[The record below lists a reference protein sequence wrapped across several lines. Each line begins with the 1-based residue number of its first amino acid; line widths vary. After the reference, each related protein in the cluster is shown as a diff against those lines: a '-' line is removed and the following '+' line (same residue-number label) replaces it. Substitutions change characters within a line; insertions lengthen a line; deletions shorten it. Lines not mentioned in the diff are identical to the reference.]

1 MSIAIYDYIK
11 EQPLI
16 MKNMLSKSKEIT
28 KEFVDLYATQSFN
41 RIIMVGSGSS
51 YNAAQSAKYFLQNLL
66 KVNVDVQFAHAFAQ
80 YEEVMS
86 KNTLLIGISQSGEST
101 AAVESI
107 KKAKERGM
115 ANLSVTSE
123 DGSYITQ
130 FSGSKMIVPSGE
142 EKAGATTKGYTSTVF
157 AFYLAAIEIAFNQ
170 KLIQEDD
177 YRNYQSK
184 LDQLADG
191 IEAVIDVTNQW
202 YEKHKKELLS
212 AKSIIVSG
220 YGNNYGTALE
230 AGLKFLETSLIPVS
244 IYEVEEFMHGPYNA
258 INENSC
264 IFFISPNDKGKER
277 ITRLNEFFKGKTN
290 YSYMVKNE
298 QTEQVNAN
306 DLLLPTIE
314 EPELTP
320 LEYVIP
326 FQVIFNKMAT
336 DKGMDNSK
344 PVYPDFHPFMNS
356 KRKID
361 F

>member
-1 MSIAIYDYIK
+1 MTIAIYDYII
-11 EQPLI
+11 EQPAI
-16 MKNMLSKSKEIT
+16 MKNMLSHSKEIT
-28 KEFVDLYATQSFN
+28 REFVDLYGKHSFDK
-41 RIIMVGSGSS
+41 IVMVGSGSS
-51 YNAAQSAKYFLQNLL
+51 YNAAQSAKYFMQNLL
-66 KVNVDVQFAHAFAQ
+66 KVNVDVQFAHAFVQ
-80 YEEVMS
+80 YEEIIS

-107 KKAKERGM
+107 KKAKERGI

-123 DGSYITQ
+123 DGSYITR
-130 FSGSKMIVPSGE
+130 FSDCKMIVPSGE

-170 KLIQEDD
+170 KLINEDD
-177 YRNYQSK
+177 YLSYQSK
-184 LDQLADG
+184 LGRLADG
-191 IEAVIDVTNQW
+191 LGEVIAVTNQW
-202 YEKHKKELLS
+202 YDKHKKDLLS

-220 YGNNYGTALE
+220 YGHNYGTALE

-258 INENSC
+258 INENSF

-277 ITRLNEFFKGKTN
+277 INRLNEFFKGKTN
-290 YSYMVKNE
+290 YSYMLKNE
-298 QTEQVNAN
+298 QSEQVNGN
-306 DLLLPTIE
+306 DLLLPTLE

-344 PVYPDFHPFMNS
+344 PVYPDFHPYMNS
-356 KRKID
+356 KRRID